1 MYCESNIEQA
11 CCGCV
16 DIRDDFY
23 EKTVGNAKL
32 LNDYETHVLGVTV
45 KGFIFTQKI
54 SYFNTRF

>member
-11 CCGCV
+11 CCVCV

-32 LNDYETHVLGVTV
+32 LSDYEMAPNVGQIIP
-45 KGFIFTQKI
+45 FF
-54 SYFNTRF
+54 